1 VRLNIGTKISI
12 ISFIAVAA
20 TIFSTTAFSIGYFR
34 ANYVTAVEQ
43 EAAAVGRT
51 IEASL
56 ESSLSLGFELNE
68 LAGVNERLGYTTSSY
83 ADISGVYV
91 SDLLGKVIF
100 HSDPS
105 RIGKEIRYEGGDA
118 ESRLDDGS
126 LAKTISVSGRT
137 YHEISIN
144 IHKNDSIVGYLKLE
158 IPDEVITRKIMA
170 MTGVYIL
177 VSFVAL
183 AIAVVVSFGI
193 GKKIARPI
201 VDLDKAAGMMAGGN
215 LSVRAEATTTD
226 EIGDLSKTF
235 NQMAGEIEKNQK
247 KLEQNIVELH
257 DLLEL
262 KTEFLHIIDH
272 QLRTPLSVMRGYLEF
287 WRNGQ
292 YQKFPPE
299 KQEDIK
305 HKIVT
310 AADQLSSIIHSMIDA
325 LEVEGGSIEVRPT
338 EFDLGE
344 LIKEIYEVDFADKYN
359 NKGLS
364 YKMDVSAA
372 PKIFSDKRYVMA
384 IVTNLIDN
392 AMKYTP
398 AGEVFLRSYSDG
410 TNAVIELSDTG
421 IGLSEKDV
429 SGLFQKFVRGE
440 MAPKASPTG
449 SGIGLYI
456 VKQLL
461 TAMKGDIQVYSKGR
475 NQGTMFAVKIPIQH
489 ENNKNTVR

>member
-1 VRLNIGTKISI
+1 
-12 ISFIAVAA
+12 
-20 TIFSTTAFSIGYFR
+20 
-34 ANYVTAVEQ
+34 
-43 EAAAVGRT
+43 
-51 IEASL
+51 
-56 ESSLSLGFELNE
+56 
-68 LAGVNERLGYTTSSY
+68 
-83 ADISGVYV
+83 
-91 SDLLGKVIF
+91 
-100 HSDPS
+100 
-105 RIGKEIRYEGGDA
+105 
-118 ESRLDDGS
+118 
-126 LAKTISVSGRT
+126 
-137 YHEISIN
+137 
-144 IHKNDSIVGYLKLE
+144 
-158 IPDEVITRKIMA
+158 
-170 MTGVYIL
+170 
-177 VSFVAL
+177 
-183 AIAVVVSFGI
+183 
-193 GKKIARPI
+193 
-201 VDLDKAAGMMAGGN
+201 
-215 LSVRAEATTTD
+215 
-226 EIGDLSKTF
+226 
-235 NQMAGEIEKNQK
+235 MAGEIEKNQK